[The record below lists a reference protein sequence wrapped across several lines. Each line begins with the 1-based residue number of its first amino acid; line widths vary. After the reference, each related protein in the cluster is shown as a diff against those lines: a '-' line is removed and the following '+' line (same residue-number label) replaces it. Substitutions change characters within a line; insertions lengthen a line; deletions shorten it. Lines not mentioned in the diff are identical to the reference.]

1 MNRPAA
7 LPILVILLGSIAG
20 CSDSGLPLVP
30 VHGTVTFAGGPPP
43 KPGSITFM
51 PLTVAEGLPRRPG
64 TANFDTSGKFQVT
77 SFRENDG
84 LVAGTYRASIDC
96 WLRDPNASDPTTFER
111 FNAVPKNYE
120 PATIT
125 VSEEAG
131 EVEVNFD
138 VPPKQ
143 K

>member
-1 MNRPAA
+1 MKTAA
-7 LPILVILLGSIAG
+7 TLSILALIVGLAAG
-20 CSDSGLPLVP
+20 CNDTGLPLVP
-30 VHGTVTFAGGPPP
+30 VYGKVTFDGGPPP

-51 PLTVAEGLPRRPG
+51 PLTVGEGLPRRPG
-64 TANFDTSGKFQVT
+64 TANFDTSGKFRVT

-96 WLRDPNASDPTTFER
+96 WLKDPSASDPTTFER

-120 PATIT
+120 PPEII

-138 VPPKQ
+138 VPK
-143 K
+143 KK